1 MRSNITFIFFVLF
14 SVDNMAKK
22 IGKLSHS
29 YLFMYYMASQLFF
42 FLLNI
47 CFVITRN
54 RYEWREIKMQE
65 TIAYKD
71 CLNE

>member
-29 YLFMYYMASQLFF
+29 YLFMYYMASHLFF
-42 FLLNI
+42 FTKYLFCN
-47 CFVITRN
+47 
-54 RYEWREIKMQE
+54 
-65 TIAYKD
+65 YK
-71 CLNE
+71 E